1 MKNCGWAPPTPI
13 ILSAVEKP
21 HAFPLRYS
29 PLNGEMS
36 ALALTEGSVCASKR
50 CHEVTDEVFCL
61 FPLVAQPNRHK
72 MNCDKS
78 RELPLALIAFRHF
91 GLLAQALKQW
101 YKKGRRERR
110 PVIIK
115 CECVAR
121 QLATR
126 NAQRATFII
135 VALWC
140 TPCQVQF

>member
-21 HAFPLRYS
+21 HTFPLR
-29 PLNGEMS
+29 G
-36 ALALTEGSVCASKR
+36 R

-135 VALWC
+135 VACDPKFLILNS
-140 TPCQVQF
+140 